1 VEIVVDCLKIIVL
14 ISFLIKLAV
23 EVVEMMEVKL
33 VGVYFS
39 RIIQMINRISKEV
52 KIKTKFSPLIL
63 DSNKTK
69 SLGIYLIIQAM
80 SKITNKKETNKT

>member
-63 DSNKTK
+63 DSNKAK
-69 SLGIYLIIQAM
+69 VLEIYLKIQAM